1 MARRGAQ
8 RAIIMMCI
16 STIYIAGLVRSQKS
30 GLQCE
35 NQYCRALG
43 HLGMDNET
51 YPYTVPSD
59 ADFQLV
65 ITLKSTQGDVDL

>member
-8 RAIIMMCI
+8 QAIVLMCI
-16 STIYIAGLVRSQKS
+16 SAINIAGFVRSQKS

-43 HLGMDNET
+43 HLGMDSET

-65 ITLKSTQGDVDL
+65 VTLRSTQGDVDL

>member
-8 RAIIMMCI
+8 QAISFICI
-16 STIYIAGLVRSQKS
+16 IAIHIAGLVRSQKS

-65 ITLKSTQGDVDL
+65 VTLRSTQGDVDL

>member
-1 MARRGAQ
+1 MARKGAQ
-8 RAIIMMCI
+8 QALVIMCI
-16 STIYIAGLVRSQKS
+16 SASHIAGLVRSQKA

-43 HLGMDNET
+43 HLGMNNET

-65 ITLKSTQGDVDL
+65 VTLRSTQGDVDL